1 MQEIVMRPM
10 KVEDLESAL
19 ELWNSDAGVKV
30 RNYDDSPE
38 AITRFLGR
46 NPNTCLVLV
55 KGTSIVGTALCGSD
69 GRRGFLYHFMVRKD
83 LRHQGFG
90 RMLLSAV
97 YEQLRFQGIAKSGLV
112 VFCNN
117 EIGIS
122 FWEKQGWI
130 KRDDLFYY
138 DFPLNESAK

>member
-1 MQEIVMRPM
+1 M

-19 ELWNSDAGVKV
+19 ELQNSDASVKV
-30 RNYDDSPE
+30 RSYDDSPE
-38 AITRFLGR
+38 VITRFFGR
-46 NPNTCLVLV
+46 NPNACLVLV
-55 KGTSIVGTALCGSD
+55 KETAKVGTALCGSG

-83 LRHQGFG
+83 LRHLGFG
-90 RMLLSAV
+90 RMLLNAV
-97 YEQLRFQGIAKSGLV
+97 YEQLRFQRIEKSGLV

>member
-1 MQEIVMRPM
+1 M
-10 KVEDLESAL
+10 KE
-19 ELWNSDAGVKV
+19 
-30 RNYDDSPE
+30 
-38 AITRFLGR
+38 
-46 NPNTCLVLV
+46 
-55 KGTSIVGTALCGSD
+55 TSIVGTVFCGSD
-69 GRRGFLYHFMVRKD
+69 GRRGFLYYFMVRKD

-90 RMLLSAV
+90 RMLLNAV
-97 YEQLRFQGIAKSGLV
+97 YEQLRSQGIAKSGLV

-130 KRDDLFYY
+130 KRNDLFYC